1 MLRLKGGDPF
11 VFGRGGEEAL
21 ALAAAGVPFRVVPGI
36 TSGIGGLAYA
46 GIPLTHRMLSPSVA
60 LVTGHGAGSG
70 APRDVDWAALA
81 RGARTIVLYMALAR
95 LAAIAEALM
104 AAGRD
109 ADEPVA
115 LLSDATTRAPALRAH
130 HAWPGG
136 CRRPPSSSPAR
147 RRWS

>member
-70 APRDVDWAALA
+70 GRARSTGRRSPAA
-81 RGARTIVLYMALAR
+81 
-95 LAAIAEALM
+95 
-104 AAGRD
+104 
-109 ADEPVA
+109 
-115 LLSDATTRAPALRAH
+115 RAPSSCTWRSRV
-130 HAWPGG
+130 W
-136 CRRPPSSSPAR
+136 RRSRKP
-147 RRWS
+147 